1 MAFITQ
7 VLLPAFDNRGRRF
20 PPASYRAFQQCMVE
34 RFEGWTQKQKAVG
47 AWQSAAGILHL
58 DKHLVYEIGHKT
70 RNLGFWRAEK
80 EQLKR
85 EFEQEE
91 IWIVQFEV
99 YRV

>member
-7 VLLPAFDNRGRRF
+7 VLLPIFDNRGRRF
-20 PPASYRAFQQCMVE
+20 PRALYRPFHQRMVE
-34 RFEGWTQKQKAVG
+34 RFDGWTQKHRAVG
-47 AWQSAAGILHL
+47 AWQSPTGVLYI
-58 DKHLVYEIGHKT
+58 DKHFVYEIAHKT
-70 RNLGFWRAEK
+70 RSLAYWRAEK
-80 EQLKR
+80 ARLKR

>member
-7 VLLPAFDNRGRRF
+7 VLLPMFDNRGRRF
-20 PPASYRAFQQCMVE
+20 PPASYQPFHERMVE
-34 RFEGWTQKQKAVG
+34 RFDGWTQKQKALGV
-47 AWQSAAGILHL
+47 WQSPGGIRYK
-58 DKHLVYEIGHKT
+58 DKHLVYEIAHKT

-80 EQLKR
+80 ERLKR

-91 IWIVQFEV
+91 IWIVQLEI